1 MSKTEFW
8 DRIETVNA
16 GMLDV
21 AGGARW
27 VPMSHYADRATN
39 VLWFITAEG
48 TQIVDAVTAGN
59 HDGVYLLADN
69 AKGLFAHVAGTLAV
83 SIDRAQLERIWNP
96 IASAWFEG
104 GIDDPD
110 LRLLSFTVTGGEVWV
125 TPTSGVRFMFN
136 IAKAKLTGDD
146 PDMGDHFTL

>member
-8 DRIETVNA
+8 DRVETVNA

-21 AGGARW
+21 VGGARW
-27 VPMSHYADRATN
+27 VPMSHYADRTTN
-39 VLWFITAEG
+39 TLWFITASG
-48 TQIVDAVTAGN
+48 TQIVDAVTAGS
-59 HDGVYLLADN
+59 HDAIYLLADN
-69 AKGLFAHVAGTLAV
+69 AKGLFAHVSGSLMV
-83 SIDRAQLERIWNP
+83 SVDRDMLEKIWNP
-96 IASAWFEG
+96 VASTWFEG
-104 GIDDPD
+104 GIDDPE
-110 LRLLSFTVTGGEVWV
+110 LRLLSFAVTGGEVWV